1 MLKILC
7 RYIISILVLTIGIV
21 LIPTSWCDIHCLF
34 KSTLRS
40 TFFSSFLT
48 MGSFTLSLM
57 TMFMFSLKDKLFD
70 DKKYVEDIEKTSKE
84 LGQKINRYN
93 SLVMISQLFLFCVFC
108 CFITSLFQ
116 VSIGLVDNKAAS
128 ALCIALALS
137 TIGLALFILIKVW
150 KNLKIWFNILMDQGN
165 Q

>member
-1 MLKILC
+1 MLKILY
-7 RYIISILVLTIGIV
+7 RYIISIAILTIGIM
-21 LIPTSWCDIHCLF
+21 LIPTSWCDIHYLF

-93 SLVMISQLFLFCVFC
+93 SLVMISQLFLFCVFLHML
-108 CFITSLFQ
+108 FHSFSVSLPYKTKHFQ
-116 VSIGLVDNKAAS
+116 AQFPMKKETATFTRAVSLPCP
-128 ALCIALALS
+128 LQL
-137 TIGLALFILIKVW
+137 
-150 KNLKIWFNILMDQGN
+150 
-165 Q
+165 

>member
-7 RYIISILVLTIGIV
+7 RYILSIAVLTIGIM
-21 LIPTSWCDIHCLF
+21 LIPISWCDIHCLF
-34 KSTLRS
+34 KTTLRS

-70 DKKYVEDIEKTSKE
+70 DEKYVEDIKKISVE
-84 LGQKINRYN
+84 LGKKINRYD

-116 VSIGLVDNKAAS
+116 VSIGLVDKKVAS

-150 KNLKIWFNILMDQGN
+150 KNLKIWFDILKDRGN